1 MDTISAVLAERQPM
15 VSPLELAH
23 QPYFTQKLIV
33 SEELVG
39 RGRIE
44 VFSQLCAGKRVLH
57 VGCVDWPI
65 TDLNHSLH
73 LQLDKVCDVDGFD
86 IHDEA
91 FAEMQPHL
99 RGRLYSRWEDLPG
112 GYDLVLVPEVLEHV
126 PDIQGFFAQLDAV
139 GAREYIITVPDAYSC
154 MRRHFDYN
162 AGAQTF
168 IEAVHPD
175 HNCWYT
181 PYTLA
186 NVLRKYTPWQVQGLW
201 FFNRMSLLAMAT
213 RADASPQ

>member
-1 MDTISAVLAERQPM
+1 M

-39 RGRIE
+39 RGRLD
-44 VFSQLCAGKRVLH
+44 VFTQLCAGKRVLH

-73 LQLDKVCDVDGFD
+73 LQLDKICDVDGFD

-91 FAEMQPHL
+91 FAQMQPHL
-99 RGRLYSRWEDLPG
+99 RGRLYSRWEELPG

-213 RADASPQ
+213 RADVQQR

>member
-1 MDTISAVLAERQPM
+1 MGGIDAVVAPRQPM
-15 VSPLELAH
+15 LSPLELEH
-23 QPYFTQKLIV
+23 HPYFTQKISV

-39 RGRIE
+39 RDRID
-44 VFSQLCAGKRVLH
+44 VFAQLCTGKRVLH

-65 TDLNHSLH
+65 TDLRNSLH
-73 LQLDKVCDVDGFD
+73 LQLDKICNVDGFD

-91 FAEMQPHL
+91 FAQMQPHL
-99 RGRLYSRWEDLPG
+99 HGRLYSRWEEVPG

-126 PDIQGFFAQLDAV
+126 PDIRDFFARLDAV
-139 GAREYIITVPDAYSC
+139 GAPEYIITVPDAYSC

-186 NVLRKYTPWQVQGLW
+186 NVLRKYTPWQLQGLW
-201 FFNRMSLLAMAT
+201 FFNRMSLLAIAT
-213 RADASPQ
+213 RADASRR